1 MAGLKEIKNR
11 IAGVRETQKIT
22 NAMYLIAS
30 AKMRKAKAELDKT
43 RPFFNELKSEI
54 KRVFRTVDSVID
66 GLYFYPDEDD
76 EPLDGTYGYLVI
88 TADKGLAGTYNQSV
102 IKETLAMLDA
112 HPDAKLY
119 VIGEYGRKFFR
130 THGIPTDEGFV
141 YSAQDPTLQRARE
154 ISGYL
159 LDEYDHRRIEKLY
172 IIYTDLING
181 TNERVQ
187 STRLLPLHQ
196 AHFEAPAGEKKVED
210 PFEFHPSANAI
221 LETLVPSYV
230 TGFLYSALVDSFC
243 CEQNARMMAMDSA
256 NRNAEEILSDLAKSY
271 NYTRQKV
278 ITQEITEIA
287 SGAKYQLKRKE
298 KEHITKND

>member
-1 MAGLKEIKNR
+1 MPSLKEIKNR
-11 IAGVRETQKIT
+11 IDGVRETQKIT

-43 RPFFNELKSEI
+43 RPFFSALQSEI

-66 GLYFYPDEDD
+66 GKYFYPDEDD

-88 TADKGLAGTYNQSV
+88 TADKGLAGTYNQSA
-102 IKETLAMLDA
+102 INEALAMLDA
-112 HPDAKLY
+112 HPDARLF
-119 VIGEYGRKFFR
+119 VIGEYGRKFFK
-130 THGIPTDEGFV
+130 THGIRIDEDFI
-141 YSAQDPTLQRARE
+141 YSAQDPTLARARE
-154 ISGYL
+154 IANHL
-159 LDEYDHRRIEKLY
+159 LDEYDAGRIEKLY
-172 IIYTDLING
+172 IIYTDLYGG

-221 LETLVPSYV
+221 LETMVPSYV

-256 NRNAEEILSDLAKSY
+256 NRNAEEILSDLAKTY

-287 SGAKYQLKRKE
+287 SGAKYQKLKKE
-298 KEHITKND
+298 RQVQSKI

>member
-1 MAGLKEIKNR
+1 MPTLKEIKNR
-11 IAGVRETQKIT
+11 IEGVRETQKIT

-43 RPFFNELKSEI
+43 RPFFSALQSEI

-66 GLYFYPDEDD
+66 GKYFYPDEDD

-102 IKETLAMLDA
+102 INETLAMLDA
-112 HPDAKLY
+112 HPDTRLF
-119 VIGEYGRKFFR
+119 VIGEYGRKFFK
-130 THGIPTDEGFV
+130 THGIKADEDFI
-141 YSAQDPTLQRARE
+141 YSAQDPTLARARE
-154 ISGYL
+154 IANHL
-159 LDEYDHRRIEKLY
+159 LDEYDAGRIEKLY
-172 IIYTDLING
+172 IIYTDLYGG

-196 AHFEAPAGEKKVED
+196 AHFQAPAGEKKVEE

-221 LETLVPSYV
+221 LETMVPSYV

-256 NRNAEEILSDLAKSY
+256 NRNAEEILSDLAKTY

-287 SGAKYQLKRKE
+287 SGAKYQKLKKE
-298 KEHITKND
+298 RQALSKI

>member
-1 MAGLKEIKNR
+1 MPTLKEIKNR
-11 IAGVRETQKIT
+11 IEGVRETQKIT

-43 RPFFNELKSEI
+43 RPFFSALQSEI

-66 GLYFYPDEDD
+66 GKYFYPDEDD

-102 IKETLAMLDA
+102 INETLGMLDA
-112 HPDAKLY
+112 HPDTRLF
-119 VIGEYGRKFFR
+119 VIGEYGRKFFK
-130 THGIPTDEGFV
+130 THGIKADEDFI
-141 YSAQDPTLQRARE
+141 YSAQDPTLARARE
-154 ISGYL
+154 IANHL
-159 LDEYDHRRIEKLY
+159 LDEYDAGRIEKLY
-172 IIYTDLING
+172 IIYTDLYGG

-196 AHFEAPAGEKKVED
+196 AHFEAPAGEKKVEE

-221 LETLVPSYV
+221 LETMVPSYV

-256 NRNAEEILSDLAKSY
+256 NRNAEEILSDLAKTY

-287 SGAKYQLKRKE
+287 SGAKYQKLKKE
-298 KEHITKND
+298 RQALSKI